1 MPQLR
6 RPHME
11 LSAWTDTFRAWA
23 ADAFGHV
30 PAFGAYDVVVAGGGP
45 AGIATD
51 LSLKQDRPFQEI
63 DGADIAE
70 RMKAGGT
77 TGWRDDVIK

>member
-1 MPQLR
+1 MDGYLPSLG
-6 RPHME
+6 
-11 LSAWTDTFRAWA
+11 

-51 LSLKQDRPFQEI
+51 LSIKEDIPFQEI
-63 DGADIAE
+63 DGIEIGE
-70 RMKAGGT
+70 RMKTDGGT
-77 TGWRDDVIK
+77 QATP

>member
-1 MPQLR
+1 MDRYLPSLG
-6 RPHME
+6 
-11 LSAWTDTFRAWA
+11 

-51 LSLKQDRPFQEI
+51 LSIKEDIPFQEI
-63 DGADIAE
+63 DGIEIGE